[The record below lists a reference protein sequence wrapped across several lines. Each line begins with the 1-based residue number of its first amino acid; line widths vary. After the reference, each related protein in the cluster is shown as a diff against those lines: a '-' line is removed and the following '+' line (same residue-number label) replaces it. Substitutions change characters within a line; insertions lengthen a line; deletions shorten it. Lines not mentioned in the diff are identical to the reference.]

1 MSADIPQR
9 LRDTLRD
16 DPVPEV
22 RREAARAL
30 GAVDPGAV
38 EPLLEALKD
47 PSDGVRRAAAL
58 SLGRLRGP
66 EASGALVA
74 ALVDHPELWQE
85 VSAALAATGERDLLP
100 RLAPLLESE
109 SSHVRCGAVRAVAA
123 LSKPRS
129 AEEREPSFSYRDD
142 EGHFHLLF

>member
-1 MSADIPQR
+1 MPGDIPQR

-30 GAVDPGAV
+30 GAVDPSAV
-38 EPLLEALKD
+38 EPLVSALKD

-66 EASGALVA
+66 EASAALVA

-85 VSAALAATGERDLLP
+85 VSAALATTGERDLLP
-100 RLAPLLESE
+100 RLVPLLESE